1 MRTLYIPT
9 QYQSLKVTVRK
20 DSPSDE
26 AIVKEIFVENVYRL
40 HDNFFTE
47 GGVVLDIGAN
57 IGIFTLEVLLRAKN
71 AGVAVN
77 ILAFEPEPHNLEL
90 LRLNLENNKWL
101 MHDSTVTI
109 IENGVSDKSTKAFI
123 SNDHGGS
130 RVSDTKF
137 DGEDMAEVTLTTLD
151 EALKDIDQA
160 DFAKFDIEGSEVPSI
175 LAASDET
182 LDKIHRTAIEFDDQ
196 NGLDKFAEVVNRF
209 ARNCSI
215 NTLGVPARGCY
226 IYTERFDD

>member
-9 QYQSLKVTVRK
+9 QFQSLKITVRK

-40 HDNFFTE
+40 HDNFFNE
-47 GGVVLDIGAN
+47 SGIVLDIGAN
-57 IGIFTLEVLLRAKN
+57 IGIFTLDVLLRAKS
-71 AGVAVN
+71 AGVAVK
-77 ILAFEPEPHNLEL
+77 IYAFEPEPNNLEIL
-90 LRLNLENNKWL
+90 KRNLDENRWVFEN
-101 MHDSTVTI
+101 SEVI
-109 IENGVSDKSTKAFI
+109 IVPRGLSDKSGQAFI
-123 SNDHGGS
+123 SNEHGGS
-130 RVSDTKF
+130 RISDE
-137 DGEDMAEVTLTTLD
+137 GSEISLITLD
-151 EALKDIDQA
+151 EFVQGENLQA
-160 DFAKFDIEGSEVPSI
+160 IDFAKLDIEGSEIPTI

-182 LDKIHRTAIEFDDQ
+182 LDKIRRTAIEFDDH

-226 IYTERFDD
+226 IYTERFDA